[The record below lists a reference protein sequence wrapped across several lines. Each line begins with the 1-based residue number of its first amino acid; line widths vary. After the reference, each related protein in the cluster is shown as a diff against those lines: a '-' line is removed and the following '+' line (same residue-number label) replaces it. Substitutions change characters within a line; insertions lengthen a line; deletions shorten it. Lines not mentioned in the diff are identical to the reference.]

1 MKRGLAHLIAHLLDL
16 GTAGYPLRIR
26 RRLKILNA
34 LAILIVIS
42 SSAYALSYATTDASN
57 YRWIIAINLALVA
70 MALCVPLMHRVS
82 EILGGLVI
90 AGAEGAAW
98 FGLVALLGRDS
109 GIQLN
114 LIVGAAAGF
123 FILGLDHLVL
133 SLGIVVLCVTLHIAA
148 WFLFP
153 VGIVPV
159 EPGFLAQLYLSSAI
173 TTFGLSAAIA
183 YYAFRL
189 AERAEAET
197 ERLLRNILPGTIVDR
212 LRENPDKPIADAVP
226 EASILF
232 SDIQGFVPLSKRL
245 GAARTVA
252 LLNEMMRRFD
262 ALADRYG
269 VEKIKTIGD
278 AYMVVA
284 GVPEPVTDHA
294 DRLAQMALDM
304 LAEKEAVAAHFG
316 VTMRMRIGLASGPIM
331 AGGIGRREVSA
342 RVLGGAAVTLAARL
356 ESSGEPE
363 RVQLSPE
370 ARGALTSFDCEP
382 RGKIDI
388 KGLGP
393 LETWFLLRRDAV
405 AQTHAMPESGIAP
418 HVSEWRKPVMRLPD
432 KERAMRAGGAGEPR
446 RWAIQH

>member
-1 MKRGLAHLIAHLLDL
+1 M
-16 GTAGYPLRIR
+16 
-26 RRLKILNA
+26 
-34 LAILIVIS
+34 
-42 SSAYALSYATTDASN
+42 
-57 YRWIIAINLALVA
+57 
-70 MALCVPLMHRVS
+70 
-82 EILGGLVI
+82 
-90 AGAEGAAW
+90 
-98 FGLVALLGRDS
+98 
-109 GIQLN
+109 
-114 LIVGAAAGF
+114 
-123 FILGLDHLVL
+123 
-133 SLGIVVLCVTLHIAA
+133 
-148 WFLFP
+148 
-153 VGIVPV
+153 PV

-183 YYAFRL
+183 YYGFRL

-212 LRENPDKPIADAVP
+212 LRENPDQPIADAVP

-284 GVPEPVTDHA
+284 GVPEPVSDHA
-294 DRLAQMALDM
+294 DRLAHMALDM

-331 AGGIGRREVSA
+331 AGVIGSRKFSYDVW
-342 RVLGGAAVTLAARL
+342 GDAVNLAARL

-363 RVQLSPE
+363 RVQLCPE
-370 ARGALTSFDCEP
+370 ARGALSSFICEP
-382 RGKIDI
+382 RGEIDI
-388 KGLGP
+388 KGLGR
-393 LETWFLLRRDAV
+393 LETWFLTNRRAAV
-405 AQTHAMPESGIAP
+405 TRTHAIPESGIAP
-418 HVSEWRKPVMRLPD
+418 HVSELR
-432 KERAMRAGGAGEPR
+432 
-446 RWAIQH
+446 

>member
-1 MKRGLAHLIAHLLDL
+1 MKRWLEHPLTRLLEL
-16 GTAGYPLRIR
+16 GTAGYPQRVR

-34 LAILIVIS
+34 LAALIIVS
-42 SSAYALSYATTDASN
+42 SSAYALSYAMTDAHT
-57 YRWIIAINLALVA
+57 YRWIIAINLSLIA
-70 MALCVPLMHRVS
+70 MAVCVPLMHRVS

-90 AGAEGAAW
+90 AGTECVAL

-123 FILGLDHLVL
+123 FILGLDHLLL
-133 SLGIVVLCVTLHIAA
+133 SVAIVAVCFALHVAA

-153 VGIVPV
+153 VGLVPI
-159 EPGFLAQLYLSSAI
+159 ERAFLAQLYISSAL

-197 ERLLRNILPGTIVDR
+197 ERLLRNILPGTVVDR
-212 LRENPDKPIADAVP
+212 LRENPDQPIADAFP

-245 GAARTVA
+245 GAERTVT

-284 GVPEPVTDHA
+284 GVPQPVADHA
-294 DRLAQMALDM
+294 DRLAHMALDM
-304 LAEKEAVAAHFG
+304 LAEKEAVAAQFG
-316 VTMRMRIGLASGPIM
+316 VPMRMRIGLASGPIM
-331 AGGIGRREVSA
+331 AGIIGSRKFSYDVW
-342 RVLGGAAVTLAARL
+342 GDAVNLAARL

-370 ARGALTSFDCEP
+370 ARVALTSLDCER
-382 RGKIDI
+382 RGEVDI

-393 LETWFLLRRDAV
+393 LETWFLLDRRA
-405 AQTHAMPESGIAP
+405 AA
-418 HVSEWRKPVMRLPD
+418 
-432 KERAMRAGGAGEPR
+432 
-446 RWAIQH
+446 

>member
-1 MKRGLAHLIAHLLDL
+1 MTRWSEHPLARLLER
-16 GTAGYPLRIR
+16 GTAGYPHRIR

-34 LAILIVIS
+34 LAALIVLS
-42 SSAYALSYATTDASN
+42 SGIYALSYAITDAYT
-57 YRWIIAINLALVA
+57 YRWIIAINLALIA
-70 MALCVPLMHRVS
+70 MALCVPLLHRVS
-82 EILGGLVI
+82 EIFGGLVI
-90 AGAEGAAW
+90 AGAECAAL

-123 FILGLDHLVL
+123 FILGLEHLVL
-133 SLGIVVLCVTLHIAA
+133 SLAIVGLCFALHAAA

-153 VGIVPV
+153 VGLIPV
-159 EPGFLAQLYLSSAI
+159 ERGFLAQLYLSSAL

-197 ERLLRNILPGTIVDR
+197 ERLLRNILPGSVVDR
-212 LRENPDKPIADAVP
+212 LRENPDQPIADAFP

-284 GVPEPVTDHA
+284 GVPQPVADHA
-294 DRLAQMALDM
+294 DRLARMALDM
-304 LAEKEAVAAHFG
+304 LAEKEAVAAQFG
-316 VTMRMRIGLASGPIM
+316 VPMHMRIGLASGPIM
-331 AGGIGRREVSA
+331 AGIIGTRKFSYDVW
-342 RVLGGAAVTLAARL
+342 GDAVNLAARL

-370 ARGALTSFDCEP
+370 ARVALTSFDCEP
-382 RGKIDI
+382 RGPIEI

-393 LETWFLLRRDAV
+393 LETWFLSNRRAV
-405 AQTHAMPESGIAP
+405 A
-418 HVSEWRKPVMRLPD
+418 
-432 KERAMRAGGAGEPR
+432 
-446 RWAIQH
+446 

>member
-1 MKRGLAHLIAHLLDL
+1 MKRWLEHPLTRLLEL
-16 GTAGYPLRIR
+16 GIAGYPQRVR

-34 LAILIVIS
+34 LAALIIVS
-42 SSAYALSYATTDASN
+42 SSAYALSYAMTDAHT
-57 YRWIIAINLALVA
+57 YRWIIAINLSLIA
-70 MALCVPLMHRVS
+70 MAVCVPLMHRVS

-90 AGAEGAAW
+90 AGTECVAL

-123 FILGLDHLVL
+123 FILGLEHLLL
-133 SLGIVVLCVTLHIAA
+133 SVAIVAVCFALHVAA

-153 VGIVPV
+153 GGLVPV
-159 EPGFLAQLYLSSAI
+159 ERAFLAQLYISSAL

-197 ERLLRNILPGTIVDR
+197 ERLLRNILPGTVVDR
-212 LRENPDKPIADAVP
+212 LRENPDQPIADAFP

-245 GAARTVA
+245 GAERTVT

-284 GVPEPVTDHA
+284 GVPQPVADHA
-294 DRLAQMALDM
+294 DRLAHMALDM
-304 LAEKEAVAAHFG
+304 LAEKEAVAAQFG
-316 VTMRMRIGLASGPIM
+316 VPMRMRIGLASGPIM
-331 AGGIGRREVSA
+331 AGIIGSRKFSYDVW
-342 RVLGGAAVTLAARL
+342 GDAVNLAARL

-370 ARGALTSFDCEP
+370 ARVALTSLDCER
-382 RGKIDI
+382 RGEVDI

-393 LETWFLLRRDAV
+393 LETWFLLDRRA
-405 AQTHAMPESGIAP
+405 AA
-418 HVSEWRKPVMRLPD
+418 
-432 KERAMRAGGAGEPR
+432 
-446 RWAIQH
+446 

>member
-1 MKRGLAHLIAHLLDL
+1 
-16 GTAGYPLRIR
+16 
-26 RRLKILNA
+26 
-34 LAILIVIS
+34 
-42 SSAYALSYATTDASN
+42 
-57 YRWIIAINLALVA
+57 
-70 MALCVPLMHRVS
+70 MHRVS

-90 AGAEGAAW
+90 AGTECVAL

-123 FILGLDHLVL
+123 FILGLDHLLL
-133 SLGIVVLCVTLHIAA
+133 SVAIVAVCFALHVAA

-153 VGIVPV
+153 VGLVPV
-159 EPGFLAQLYLSSAI
+159 ERAFLAQLYISSAL

-197 ERLLRNILPGTIVDR
+197 ERLLRNILPGTVVDR
-212 LRENPDKPIADAVP
+212 LRENPDQPIADAFP

-245 GAARTVA
+245 GAERTVT

-284 GVPEPVTDHA
+284 GVPQPVADHA
-294 DRLAQMALDM
+294 DRLAHMALDM
-304 LAEKEAVAAHFG
+304 LAEKEAVAAQFG
-316 VTMRMRIGLASGPIM
+316 VPMRMRIGLASGPIM
-331 AGGIGRREVSA
+331 AGIIGSRKFSYDVW
-342 RVLGGAAVTLAARL
+342 GDAVNLAARL

-370 ARGALTSFDCEP
+370 ARVALTSLDCER
-382 RGKIDI
+382 RGEVDI

-393 LETWFLLRRDAV
+393 LETWFLLDRRA
-405 AQTHAMPESGIAP
+405 AA
-418 HVSEWRKPVMRLPD
+418 
-432 KERAMRAGGAGEPR
+432 
-446 RWAIQH
+446 

>member
-1 MKRGLAHLIAHLLDL
+1 MKRGLAHPIAHLLDL

-42 SSAYALSYATTDASN
+42 SSAYALSYATTDAPT

-90 AGAEGAAW
+90 AGAEGAAL

-133 SLGIVVLCVTLHIAA
+133 SLGIVLLCVTLHIAA

-245 GAARTVA
+245 GAERTVA

-294 DRLAQMALDM
+294 DRLAHMALDM

-331 AGGIGRREVSA
+331 AGVIGSRKFSYDVW
-342 RVLGGAAVTLAARL
+342 GDAVNLAARL
-356 ESSGEPE
+356 ESTGEPE

-370 ARGALTSFDCEP
+370 ARGALSSFVCEP
-382 RGKIDI
+382 RGEIDI

-418 HVSEWRKPVMRLPD
+418 HVSELR
-432 KERAMRAGGAGEPR
+432 
-446 RWAIQH
+446 